1 MSKVIFLCD
10 FELPL
15 SCANA
20 TRVWNL
26 ASMLVD
32 KYEVDVIGV
41 AYRAGLQLD
50 GSYKGISY
58 KMIQAP
64 MFSGLRAAKRI
75 RCLDNNIKSILEK
88 EIAGKEIKA
97 IVLSNFYFDHAS
109 TLINFSKIHNIPLI
123 VNSVEWYEK
132 DNSRFDGLLG
142 KIRYAENR
150 IALTYYH
157 VRMKNILAISSLL
170 SDYYKSKG
178 CKTITIPTVV
188 DILEYKDVHYDST
201 GRDGIV
207 IAYAGSPARKDYIGN
222 AILALSYLDER
233 DRKLIQ
239 LHFYGAD
246 KESFIKAGIEEQIF
260 EKYKDNIICHGRIPY
275 ESVKTAIGKADFTIL
290 LRPNKRYANAGFPT
304 KVGESMAC
312 GTPVIGNVTSDLGN
326 YYVDGEN
333 AIVCDDESPEACARA
348 MKRCIALSPKEILLM
363 RASAKKTADQYFNY
377 KQYAKSLV
385 SFIEESGV

>member
-20 TRVWNL
+20 TRVWNI
-26 ASMLVD
+26 ASMLEGS
-32 KYEVDVIGV
+32 YEVGVIGV
-41 AYRAGLQLD
+41 AYHSGLQLD
-50 GSYKGISY
+50 GSYKGIPY
-58 KMIQAP
+58 RMIQAP
-64 MFSGLRAAKRI
+64 RSSGWRAAERI
-75 RCLDNNIKSILEK
+75 RSLDKCIRKMLEEEMTK
-88 EIAGKEIKA
+88 EKIKA
-97 IVLSNFYFDHAS
+97 IILSNFYFDHAK
-109 TLINFSKIHNIPLI
+109 TLISLSRKYNVPLI

-142 KIRYAENR
+142 KVRYIENR
-150 IALTYYH
+150 IALTHYH

-170 SDYYKSKG
+170 SDYYSSKG
-178 CKTITIPTVV
+178 CKTIRIPTVV
-188 DILEYKDVHYDST
+188 DMAEYEDVHYDDT
-201 GRDGIV
+201 EREGVV

-222 AILALSYLDER
+222 AIPALSYLDEQE
-233 DRKLIQ
+233 RKLIQ

-246 KESFIKAGIEEQIF
+246 KEAFLKSGIDETIYDQF
-260 EKYKDNIICHGRIPY
+260 KDNIVCHGRIPY
-275 ESVKTAIGKADFTIL
+275 ESVKSAIGNADFTIL

-312 GTPVIGNVTSDLGN
+312 GTPVIGNVTSDLGI

-348 MKRCIALSPKEILLM
+348 MKRCIALSKEKLSMM
-363 RASAKKTADQYFNY
+363 RTSAKKTADQYFNY
-377 KQYAKSLV
+377 KQYAKNLV
-385 SFIEESGV
+385 TFIEDAGV